1 MAVYGEPL
9 SMRHGVGLYSAQTT
23 LGTAVTPA
31 TTIGPATFGH
41 TKRSNNTSFRGPGSP
56 NRYAV
61 KGGMTLTEWEIN
73 WAGLTSGV
81 KTLLGKGTR
90 TAGLLPLITLGF
102 GYKDDTSPTPAKSAD
117 QIQDCKVGSLELS
130 YEAGDDHN
138 PITGGISGIGGLIT
152 ELTTLD
158 PATDTSTP
166 FYTYE
171 AIALLDAGAYEM
183 VSFNV
188 SVNHNLNPKTAIRG
202 AAAASFPRGPK
213 YYLEG
218 DEVITGSITRYRRM
232 TVSPFADCPSAAG
245 DLSIVLTN
253 LCDATTLT
261 LALTNLSYDNERFE
275 GADNLLWSADFEATS
290 FAIS

>member
-9 SMRHGVGLYSAQTT
+9 SRRHGVGLYSAQTT

-61 KGGMTLTEWEIN
+61 KGGMTITEWEIS
-73 WAGLTSGV
+73 WDGITSGV
-81 KTLLGKGTR
+81 KTLLQKSTR

-102 GYKDDTSPTPAKSAD
+102 GYKDDAGTPAKSAD

-130 YEAGDDHN
+130 YEAGNDHS
-138 PITGGISGIGGLIT
+138 PISGSISGIGGLIT
-152 ELTTLD
+152 ELTTLN
-158 PATDTSTP
+158 PALDTSTP
-166 FYTYE
+166 FMTYE
-171 AIALLDAGAYEM
+171 ALALLDGAAYEM

-188 SVNHNLNPKTAIRG
+188 NIDHNLNPKTAIRG

-232 TVSPFADCPSAAG
+232 TVNPFADCPSATG
-245 DLSIVLTN
+245 DLSIALTN
-253 LCDATTLT
+253 VCDATTLT
-261 LALTNLSYDNERFE
+261 LNLVNLSYDNERFQGE
-275 GADNLLWSADFEATS
+275 DDLLWSADFEADTFS
-290 FAIS
+290 IS